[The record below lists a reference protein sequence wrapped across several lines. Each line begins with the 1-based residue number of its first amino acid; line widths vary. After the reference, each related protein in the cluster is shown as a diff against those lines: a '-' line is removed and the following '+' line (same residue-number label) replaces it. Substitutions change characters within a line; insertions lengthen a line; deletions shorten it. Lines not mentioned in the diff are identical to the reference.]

1 MSALTVVFDL
11 DGTLVD
17 TAADLGNAAN
27 KLLVKDGLAPIP
39 IAKFRTLISYG
50 ARHMIERG
58 FAERGVKKSEAE
70 IDTLL
75 ASFLADYSQH
85 IAVESRPF
93 PGAMELLARLQQ
105 AGHRLAIC
113 TNKREQLARK
123 LLAELKM
130 AGIFH
135 AVTGRDTL
143 PVHKPDPGHLIGTV
157 ILADGDLG
165 RAVMIGDSDVDIL
178 TAKSA
183 GLPSVG
189 VTFGYSR
196 DPIASFKPTAVIEH
210 FDALEA
216 VLANIYPPEQQ
227 RRRGT

>member
-17 TAADLGNAAN
+17 TAADLGNATN
-27 KLLVKDGLAPIP
+27 KLLALEGLAAIP
-39 IAKFRTLISYG
+39 IQKFRTLISYG

-58 FAERGVKKSEAE
+58 FAEHGVKKTEAE

-75 ASFLADYSQH
+75 ASFLADYGKH
-85 IAVESRPF
+85 IAVESRPY
-93 PGAMELLARLQQ
+93 PGTMDLLARLRE
-105 AGHRLAIC
+105 AGHRLAVC
-113 TNKREQLARK
+113 TNKRERLARS

-130 AGIFH
+130 DGIFH
-135 AVTGRDTL
+135 ALTGRDTL

-165 RAVMIGDSDVDIL
+165 RTVMVGDSDVDIL

-183 GLPSVG
+183 GLPSIG
-189 VTFGYSR
+189 VSFGYSR
-196 DPIASFKPTAVIEH
+196 EPIASFKPTAVIDH
-210 FDALEA
+210 FDALDA
-216 VLANIYPPEQQ
+216 VLDNIYPPVQQ

>member
-17 TAADLGNAAN
+17 TAADLASATN
-27 KLLVKDGLAPIP
+27 KLLAAEGLQPIP
-39 IAKFRTLISYG
+39 VTKMRTLISYG

-58 FAERGVKKSEAE
+58 FAERGVRKSEAE
-70 IDTLL
+70 VDALL
-75 ASFLADYSQH
+75 TSFLADYGRN

-93 PGAMELLARLQQ
+93 PGAMEVLGRLTQS
-105 AGHRLAIC
+105 GHRLAVC
-113 TNKREQLARK
+113 TNKREQLARR

-130 AGIFH
+130 DGLFH

-189 VTFGYSR
+189 VSFGYSR
-196 DPIASFKPTAVIEH
+196 EPIATFKPTVVIDH
-210 FDALEA
+210 FDALDA
-216 VLANIYPPEQQ
+216 VLDNIYPSAQQ
-227 RRRGT
+227 RRRGA

>member
-17 TAADLGNAAN
+17 TAADLASATNRILASE
-27 KLLVKDGLAPIP
+27 GLAPISL
-39 IAKFRTLISYG
+39 AKMRTLISYG

-58 FAERGVKKSEAE
+58 LSERGAKKPQAE
-70 IDTLL
+70 VDALL
-75 ASFLADYSQH
+75 ATFLADYGKN

-93 PGAMELLARLQQ
+93 PGALEVLGRLTQ
-105 AGHRLAIC
+105 AGHRLAVC
-113 TNKREQLARK
+113 TNKREHLARK

-130 AGIFH
+130 DGLFH

-196 DPIASFKPTAVIEH
+196 DPIASFKPTVVIDH
-210 FDALEA
+210 FDALDG
-216 VLANIYPPEQQ
+216 VLANLYPQQ
-227 RRRGT
+227 LRKRGA